1 MQEIKTLKA
10 ANHKKRF
17 EEIIEIIVLSIWYRI
32 NQIDPIRTAVSF
44 LFGTDG
50 IRGTVNQFPIDPL
63 SFVKIAQSIGL
74 YLQKM
79 YPGQPIKCII
89 GKDTRESGYMIE
101 CALVAGLVSLGIE
114 IYLVG
119 PMPTPAVAF
128 LTRSMR
134 CTAGIMI
141 SASHNPFHDN
151 GIKVFSADGT
161 KLSTQA
167 IEEIEG
173 CFQNMP
179 STPLPHYVGKVKR
192 IDDVVGRYIEYIKSY
207 FPPNFSLHDYRIV
220 IDCANGAAYKIAPI
234 ILREL
239 GAEVITYGIHPNG
252 RNINADCGSLHPNG
266 LSAWVKEHKADI
278 GIALDG
284 DADRIVLVDEKGDI
298 VSGECLI
305 GFLGVHL
312 NTSKKI
318 VTTQV
323 SNPALQDF
331 LKLQGIETILTDVGD
346 SHVYAAMRA
355 QNAYVG
361 GEPSGHILFG
371 TDVCASDG
379 LLTAL
384 QCISILRDISKPV
397 SAITQLF
404 PLMPSQHINIPIEPS
419 RFQTLD
425 ADTIASKLSLSSR
438 FLVRKSGT
446 ENVVRVHLWN
456 YDEAVMAQELKI
468 AKAAVG

>member
-1 MQEIKTLKA
+1 M
-10 ANHKKRF
+10 
-17 EEIIEIIVLSIWYRI
+17 
-32 NQIDPIRTAVSF
+32 SF

-74 YLQKM
+74 YLQKTH
-79 YPGQPIKCII
+79 PNQTLKCVI

-119 PMPTPAVAF
+119 PIPTPAVAF

-134 CTAGIMI
+134 CAAGIMI

-151 GIKVFSADGT
+151 GIKVFGTDGA
-161 KLSTQA
+161 KLSPQA
-167 IEEIEG
+167 ITTIEDY
-173 CFQNMP
+173 FQHMP
-179 STPLPHYVGKVKR
+179 STSLTHHVGKVKR
-192 IDDVVGRYIEYIKSY
+192 IDDAVGRYIEYIKSY
-207 FPPNFSLHDYRIV
+207 FPPNFSLQDYKIV

-239 GAEVITYGIHPNG
+239 GADIITYGTEPDG
-252 RNINADCGSLHPNG
+252 CNINADCGSLHPNG
-266 LSAWVKEHKADI
+266 LSAWVKSHKADI

-284 DADRIVLVDEKGDI
+284 DADRIVLVDEQGNI
-298 VSGECLI
+298 VSGECLL
-305 GFLGVHL
+305 GFLGIHL

-323 SNPALQDF
+323 ANPALQDF
-331 LKLQGIETILTDVGD
+331 LVSKNIETTLTDVGD

-384 QCISILRDISKPV
+384 QCISILCDRKEAAST
-397 SAITQLF
+397 ITHLF
-404 PLMPSQHINIPIEPS
+404 PLMLSKHVNIPVEQHRFETINIAKISAELPFKS
-419 RFQTLD
+419 RF
-425 ADTIASKLSLSSR
+425 II
-438 FLVRKSGT
+438 RKSGT
-446 ENVVRVHLWN
+446 ESLIRLHLWN
-456 YDEAVMAQELKI
+456 YDELVMEEELRLAQI
-468 AKAAVG
+468 TVCA

>member
-1 MQEIKTLKA
+1 MLNA
-10 ANHKKRF
+10 ANQNRRF
-17 EEIIEIIVLSIWYRI
+17 IATYFLSTWYRI
-32 NQIDPIRTAVSF
+32 NQTPPVRIAMSF

-79 YPGQPIKCII
+79 YPNQPIKCVI

-151 GIKVFSADGT
+151 GIKVFGAEGE
-161 KLSTQA
+161 KLSPQA
-167 IEEIEG
+167 ITTIEDY
-173 CFQNMP
+173 FQHMP
-179 STPLPHYVGKVKR
+179 ETPLTHHVGKVKR
-192 IDDVVGRYIEYIKSY
+192 IDDAIGRYIEYVKSY
-207 FPPNFSLHDYRIV
+207 FPPDFSLHDYRVV

-239 GAEVITYGIHPNG
+239 GADVITYGTNPDG
-252 RNINADCGSLHPNG
+252 CNINADCGSLHPNG
-266 LSAWVKEHKADI
+266 LSAWVKDHKADI

-284 DADRIVLVDEKGDI
+284 DADRIVLVDEKGNI
-298 VSGECLI
+298 VPGECLL
-305 GFLGVHL
+305 GFLGIHL

-323 SNPALQDF
+323 ANPALHDF
-331 LKLQGIETILTDVGD
+331 LASQNIETIVTDVGD
-346 SHVYAAMRA
+346 SQVYTAMRA
-355 QNAYVG
+355 ENAYVG

-371 TDVCASDG
+371 TEVCASDG

-384 QCISILRDISKPV
+384 QCMVILRNVKQSV
-397 SAITQLF
+397 SAITHLF
-404 PLMPSQHINIPIEPS
+404 PLMPSKHINIPIEQDRFQKINASEIAKKLILTS
-419 RFQTLD
+419 RFV
-425 ADTIASKLSLSSR
+425 
-438 FLVRKSGT
+438 VRKSGT
-446 ENVVRVHLWN
+446 ENLVRVHLWN
-456 YDEAVMAQELKI
+456 NDKTVMEKELRI
-468 AKAAVG
+468 AEIEVCK

>member
-1 MQEIKTLKA
+1 M
-10 ANHKKRF
+10 
-17 EEIIEIIVLSIWYRI
+17 
-32 NQIDPIRTAVSF
+32 SF

-74 YLQKM
+74 YLQKE
-79 YPGQPIKCII
+79 YAGQHIKCIL

-151 GIKVFSADGT
+151 GIKVFAADGT
-161 KLSTQA
+161 KLSIEA
-167 IEEIEG
+167 IALIEDY
-173 CFQNMP
+173 FRQMP
-179 STPLPHYVGKVKR
+179 SFDLPYYVGKVKR

-207 FPPNFSLHDYRIV
+207 FPSNFSLHDYRIV

-239 GAEVITYGIHPNG
+239 GAEVITYGINPDG

-284 DADRIVLVDEKGDI
+284 DADRIVLVDEAGEI
-298 VSGECLI
+298 VPGECLL
-305 GFLGVHL
+305 GFLGIHL
-312 NTSKKI
+312 NTSKKL

-323 SNPALQDF
+323 ANPALADF
-331 LKLQGIETILTDVGD
+331 LKLQHIETILTDVGD
-346 SHVYAAMRA
+346 SNVYAAMREH
-355 QNAYVG
+355 NAYVG

-384 QCISILRDISKPV
+384 QCIALLRDIKKQV
-397 SAITQLF
+397 STMTHLF
-404 PLMPSQHINIPIEPS
+404 PLMPSKSINIPMDHQRFQNLEISDITRKLNLTS
-419 RFQTLD
+419 RFM
-425 ADTIASKLSLSSR
+425 I
-438 FLVRKSGT
+438 RKSGT
-446 ENVVRVHLWN
+446 ETMVRVYLWN
-456 YDEAVMAQELKI
+456 HDEAAMARDLEI
-468 AKAAVG
+468 TKAAVQYN

>member
-1 MQEIKTLKA
+1 M
-10 ANHKKRF
+10 
-17 EEIIEIIVLSIWYRI
+17 
-32 NQIDPIRTAVSF
+32 SF

-50 IRGTVNQFPIDPL
+50 IRGIVNQFPIDPL

-74 YLQKM
+74 YLQQE
-79 YPGQPIKCII
+79 YPGQSIKCVI

-101 CALVAGLVSLGIE
+101 CALVSGLVSLGIE

-134 CTAGIMI
+134 CSAGIMI

-151 GIKVFSADGT
+151 GIKVFEADGT
-161 KLSTQA
+161 KLSTKA
-167 IEEIEG
+167 ITFIED
-173 CFQNMP
+173 CFQHMP
-179 STPLPHYVGKVKR
+179 TFAVTHHVGKVKR
-192 IDDVVGRYIEYIKSY
+192 IDDAVGRYIEYIKSY
-207 FPPNFSLHDYRIV
+207 FPANFSLQGYRIV

-234 ILREL
+234 ILEEL
-239 GAEVITYGIHPNG
+239 GAEVITYGIHPDG
-252 RNINADCGSLHPNG
+252 RNINADCGSLHPDG

-284 DADRIVLVDEKGDI
+284 DADRIVLVDEKGAI
-298 VSGECLI
+298 VSGECLL

-323 SNPALQDF
+323 SNPALEDF
-331 LKLQGIETILTDVGD
+331 LTSQGIETILTDVGD

-355 QNAYVG
+355 QDAYVG

-384 QCISILRDISKPV
+384 QCVALLRNIKKPV

-404 PLMPSQHINIPIEPS
+404 PLMPFKTINIPIKHDL
-419 RFQTLD
+419 FQTID
-425 ADTIASKLSLSSR
+425 APSIAAKLALSSR

-446 ENVVRVHLWN
+446 ETVVRVYLWN
-456 YDEAVMAQELKI
+456 HDEAALEKDLQSLISVLGQKLK
-468 AKAAVG
+468 

>member
-1 MQEIKTLKA
+1 M
-10 ANHKKRF
+10 
-17 EEIIEIIVLSIWYRI
+17 
-32 NQIDPIRTAVSF
+32 SF

-50 IRGTVNQFPIDPL
+50 IRGAVNQFPIDPL

-74 YLQKM
+74 YLQKA
-79 YPGQPIKCII
+79 YPQQHVKCVI

-134 CTAGIMI
+134 CAAGIMI

-151 GIKVFSADGT
+151 GIKVFAADGT
-161 KLSTQA
+161 KLSPEA
-167 IEEIEG
+167 IALIEEYFER
-173 CFQNMP
+173 MP
-179 STPLPHYVGKVKR
+179 SFALPHHVGKVKR
-192 IDDVVGRYIEYIKSY
+192 IDDAVGRYIEYIKSY
-207 FPPNFSLHDYRIV
+207 FPPNFSLQDYRIV

-239 GAEVITYGIHPNG
+239 GADVITYGINPDG
-252 RNINADCGSLHPNG
+252 CNINADCGSLHPGG

-284 DADRIVLVDEKGDI
+284 DADRVVLVDEKGDI
-298 VSGECLI
+298 VSGECLL
-305 GFLGVHL
+305 GFLAVHL
-312 NTSKKI
+312 NTSKKM

-331 LKLQGIETILTDVGD
+331 LGSHRIETILTDVGD

-355 QNAYVG
+355 HNAYVG

-371 TDVCASDG
+371 TEVCASDG

-384 QCISILRDISKPV
+384 ECIATLRGIRKPV
-397 SAITQLF
+397 STITHLF
-404 PLMPSQHINIPIEPS
+404 PLMPSKHINIPIEQE
-419 RFQTLD
+419 RFKTLD
-425 ADTIASKLSLSSR
+425 AGDIAAQLSLSSR

-446 ENVVRVHLWN
+446 ENIVRIHLWN
-456 YDEAVMAQELKI
+456 DDEAVMEKELQI
-468 AKAAVG
+468 AKANIIFN

>member
-1 MQEIKTLKA
+1 M
-10 ANHKKRF
+10 N
-17 EEIIEIIVLSIWYRI
+17 
-32 NQIDPIRTAVSF
+32 PIRTAMSF

-50 IRGTVNQFPIDPL
+50 IRGTVNQFPIDPP

-74 YLQKM
+74 YLKKE
-79 YPGQPIKCII
+79 YTGQHIKCVI

-101 CALVAGLVSLGIE
+101 CALIAGLVSLGIE

-134 CTAGIMI
+134 CTLGIMI

-151 GIKVFSADGT
+151 GIKVFAADGT
-161 KLSTQA
+161 KLSTEVIA
-167 IEEIEG
+167 LIENY
-173 CFQNMP
+173 FQQMP
-179 STPLPHYVGKVKR
+179 SFTLPYYVGKVKR

-207 FPPNFSLHDYRIV
+207 FPSNFSLHDYRIV

-239 GAEVITYGIHPNG
+239 GAEVITYGINPDG

-284 DADRIVLVDEKGDI
+284 DADRIVLVDEKGEI
-298 VSGECLI
+298 VPGECLL

-312 NTSKKI
+312 NTSKKL

-331 LKLQGIETILTDVGD
+331 LKSQDIETILTDVGD

-384 QCISILRDISKPV
+384 QCISILRDIKKTV
-397 SAITQLF
+397 SVITHLF
-404 PLMPSQHINIPIEPS
+404 PLMPFKSINIPVEHQRFQNLDVSYIANNLKLTS
-419 RFQTLD
+419 RFV
-425 ADTIASKLSLSSR
+425 I
-438 FLVRKSGT
+438 RKSGT
-446 ENVVRVHLWN
+446 ETMVRVYLWN
-456 YDEAVMAQELKI
+456 YDKAMMERDLELI
-468 AKAAVG
+468 KAAVR